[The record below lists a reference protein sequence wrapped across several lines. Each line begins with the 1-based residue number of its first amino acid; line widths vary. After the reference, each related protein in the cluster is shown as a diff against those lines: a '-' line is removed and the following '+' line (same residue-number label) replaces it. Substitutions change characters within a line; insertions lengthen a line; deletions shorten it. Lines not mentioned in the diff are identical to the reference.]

1 MTTDH
6 DTPRRGLLEHLI
18 RLAIAHRWLM
28 IALTLGLVAL
38 GAWSFTKLPI
48 DATPDITNVQV
59 QINTEAPGYSPLEAE
74 QRVTFT
80 IETALA
86 GLPGLDY
93 TRSISRYGLSQVTVV
108 FVDGTDLYFARQ
120 LVGERIQQVKSQ
132 LPEGLEPEMG
142 PIATGMGEIFM
153 YTVDAKDGA
162 RKKDGTPYTA
172 TDLRTLQD
180 WVVRPQLR
188 NVPGVTEVNTIGG
201 YARQIHITPDPAR
214 LVALGF
220 TLHDV
225 VQAVAANNQNVG
237 AGYIERNGQQ
247 FLVRAPGQVA
257 DLDGIRDIVLDRR
270 DGVPIR
276 VRDVAQVGEGPELR
290 TGAAT
295 QNGREVVLGTVFMLI
310 GANSRDVAQS
320 SAVRLQEA
328 ARSLPPG
335 VSANPVYDR
344 TSLVDRTIATVAKNL
359 VEGAL
364 LVIAVLFLLLG
375 NFRAALIT
383 AAVIPLAMLFTLTG
397 MVRGGVSGN
406 LMSLGA
412 LDFGLIVD
420 GAVIIIEN
428 CLRRFGEMQHALGRV
443 LSDEERLDATAS
455 ATTEVIRPSLF
466 GLGIITAV
474 YLPIFAL
481 TGVEGKMFHPMAIT
495 VVLALTGAMVLSLTF
510 VPAAVALFLRGRV
523 DEKETRVMQWS
534 RKRYAPMLAW
544 ALRRRALVMGG
555 AAALVVL
562 CGLLATR
569 LGSEFVPSLDE
580 GDIAM
585 HAMRIP
591 GTSLEQAVQMQSTLE
606 ARIKQFPEVHRV
618 FGKLGTAEV
627 ATDPMPPSVADTFI
641 MLKPRDEWPNPRK
654 SKDQLVAEIETA
666 VKQLPGN
673 NYEFTQPI
681 QMRMNELISGVRA
694 DVAIKL
700 YGDDL
705 ERLVEVGEKIEAVAK
720 TVPGAA
726 DVRLEQ
732 ATGLPLLSITPDRQA
747 LVRYGLNPGTV
758 QDTVATAVG
767 GEVAGQLFEGD
778 RRFDIVIR
786 LPESLRQDPA
796 ALADLP
802 IPLDG
807 DDNADESSRAAAW
820 LSGTPQTVPL
830 REVAKIETTQGP
842 NQINRENGKRRVVV
856 TANVRGRDLGGFV
869 ADLRQR
875 IDAQVE
881 VPTGY
886 WIDYGGTF
894 EQLISASQRLS
905 IVVPVTLLLIF
916 ALLFWAFGSAKD
928 AVIVFTGVPLALTGG
943 VIALALRGIPLSIS
957 AGVGFIAL
965 SGVAVLN
972 GLVMIAFIRKL
983 REQGDPLDSAIVDG
997 ALGRLR
1003 PVLMTAL
1010 VASLGFVPMALNVG
1024 AGSEVQR
1031 PLATVVIGGIV
1042 SSTLL
1047 TLLVLPALYRW
1058 LHREGEID
1066 LARGIRPQEA

>member
-1 MTTDH
+1 MTTED
-6 DTPRRGLLEHLI
+6 RANEQSGALYSMI
-18 RLAIAHRWLM
+18 RFAIAHRWLM
-28 IALTLGLVAL
+28 LALTLVLVAV
-38 GAWSFTKLPI
+38 GVWSFTKLPI

-59 QINTEAPGYSPLEAE
+59 QINTDAPGYSPLESE

-108 FVDGTDLYFARQ
+108 FKDGTDLYFARQ
-120 LVGERIQQVKSQ
+120 QVAERIQQVKSQ
-132 LPEGLEPEMG
+132 LPEGLEPQMG

-153 YTVDAKDGA
+153 YTVDAKPDA
-162 RKKDGTPYTA
+162 LKKDGTPWTA
-172 TDLRTLQD
+172 TELRTLQD
-180 WVVRPQLR
+180 WVVRPQMR
-188 NVPGVTEVNTIGG
+188 NTPGVTEVNTIGG
-201 YARQIHITPDPAR
+201 FARQIHITPDPAK

-220 TLHDV
+220 TLHDIV
-225 VQAVAANNQNVG
+225 AAVAANNQNVG

-276 VRDVAQVGEGPELR
+276 VRDVAEVGEGPELR
-290 TGAAT
+290 NGAAT

-310 GANSRDVAQS
+310 GSNSREVAQA
-320 SAVRLQEA
+320 SAAKLAEA
-328 ARSLPPG
+328 NKSLPAG

-344 TSLVDRTIATVAKNL
+344 TSLVDRTIKTVAKNL

-364 LVIAVLFLLLG
+364 LVIVVLFLLLG
-375 NFRAALIT
+375 NIRAALIT

-428 CLRRFGEMQHALGRV
+428 CLRRFGEAQHALGRIMT
-443 LSDEERLDATAS
+443 DEERFETTAS
-455 ATTEVIRPSLF
+455 ATAEVIRPSLF

-495 VVLALTGAMVLSLTF
+495 VVLALSGAMVLSLTF
-510 VPAAVALFLRGRV
+510 VPAAIAMFLSGKV
-523 DEKETRVMQWS
+523 EEKETRVMRWARQAYTPVLGWS
-534 RKRYAPMLAW
+534 
-544 ALRRRALVMGG
+544 LRQRGWVITGALVLLTM
-555 AAALVVL
+555 

-569 LGSEFVPSLDE
+569 LGSEFIPSLDE
-580 GDIAM
+580 GDIAL

-591 GTSLEQAVQMQSTLE
+591 GTSLDQAITMQSTLE
-606 ARIKQFPEVHRV
+606 ARIKEFPEVERV

-627 ATDPMPPSVADTFI
+627 ATDPMPPSVADTFL
-641 MLKPRDEWPNPRK
+641 MLKPREQWPNPRK
-654 SKDQLVAEIETA
+654 SKAQLLAEIESA

-700 YGDDL
+700 FGDDL
-705 ERLVEVGEKIEAVAK
+705 EQLIEVGEKIEAVAK
-720 TVPGAA
+720 AVPGAA
-726 DVRLEQ
+726 DVKLEQ
-732 ATGLPLLSITPDRQA
+732 ATGLPLLTVTTDREA
-747 LVRYGLNPGTV
+747 LVRYGLNPGDV
-758 QDTVATAVG
+758 QNTVATAVG

-786 LPESLRQDPA
+786 LPEHLRQDPA
-796 ALADLP
+796 ALQDLP
-802 IPLDG
+802 IPLRG
-807 DDNADESSRAAAW
+807 GGNLDESSRATAW
-820 LSGTPQTVPL
+820 LSGMPQTVPL
-830 REVAKIETTQGP
+830 REVAKIETTLGP
-842 NQINRENGKRRVVV
+842 NQINRENGKRRVVI

-869 ADLRQR
+869 AELRQR
-875 IDAQVE
+875 LDSE
-881 VPTGY
+881 VVVPAGY

-894 EQLISASQRLS
+894 EQLISATQRLS
-905 IVVPVTLLLIF
+905 IVVPVTLAIIF

-928 AVIVFTGVPLALTGG
+928 AAIVFSGVPLALTGG
-943 VIALALRGIPLSIS
+943 VLALALRGIPLSIS

-972 GLVMIAFIRKL
+972 GLVMIAFIRRL
-983 REQGDPLDSAIVDG
+983 REQGDRLEDAIVDG

-1010 VASLGFVPMALNVG
+1010 VASLGFIPMAFNVG

-1047 TLLVLPALYRW
+1047 TLVVLPALYRW
-1058 LHREGEID
+1058 LHRETETTEQV
-1066 LARGIRPQEA
+1066 LHS